1 MAIPLLLGKHVN
13 LGIFGL
19 LKNINV
25 RSYCLSPIYSN
36 NDGLGMEYQSWNS
49 MLEFSSPQLLY
60 PSFLP

>member
-1 MAIPLLLGKHVN
+1 MAISLLLGKHVH

-36 NDGLGMEYQSWNS
+36 NDGLDMEYQSCLS
-49 MLEFSSPQLLY
+49 LSPLLY
-60 PSFLP
+60 IVASTSK